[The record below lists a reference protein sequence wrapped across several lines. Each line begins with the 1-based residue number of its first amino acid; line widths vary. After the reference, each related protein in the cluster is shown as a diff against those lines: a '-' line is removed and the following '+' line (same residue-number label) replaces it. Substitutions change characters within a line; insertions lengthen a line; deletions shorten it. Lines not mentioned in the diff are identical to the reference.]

1 MINKFKHT
9 TSAFGKHVARF
20 AFLLFFFF
28 FMSRN
33 IWFFMWTVHGVHC
46 LRIYK
51 FYFLATFSL
60 KMGHTILFT
69 YLKII
74 LLQYFSIFSF
84 NFQFLTVSK
93 RTPRFNDLELYYLS
107 TPLLI
112 LYSILNRISTRSNL
126 LKKKK
131 KPIMQTDKIILSK
144 FFAKK

>member
-1 MINKFKHT
+1 MCLG
-9 TSAFGKHVARF
+9 SVLHVLRF
-20 AFLLFFFF
+20 FCFCFFFF
-28 FMSRN
+28 EPKY
-33 IWFFMWTVHGVHC
+33 
-46 LRIYK
+46 L
-51 FYFLATFSL
+51 TFHVNSARCVL
-60 KMGHTILFT
+60 FTDLQKMGPTIPFT

-74 LLQYFSIFSF
+74 LLQYFSVFSF
-84 NFQFLTVSK
+84 NFQFPTVSK
-93 RTPRFNDLELYYLS
+93 WTPRFNDLELYYLS

>member
-9 TSAFGKHVARF
+9 TSAYGKRVACF
-20 AFLLFFFF
+20 AFLWFFFF
-28 FMSRN
+28 FFFSQN
-33 IWFFMWTVHGVHC
+33 IWLFMWTMHGVHC
-46 LRIYK
+46 LQTYK

-60 KMGHTILFT
+60 KMGLTILFT

-93 RTPRFNDLELYYLS
+93 QTPRFNDLELYYLS

-131 KPIMQTDKIILSK
+131 KNQLCKRIRLY
-144 FFAKK
+144 

>member
-1 MINKFKHT
+1 MRMG
-9 TSAFGKHVARF
+9 SALHVLRLFG
-20 AFLLFFFF
+20 FFFF
-28 FMSRN
+28 FFFSQN
-33 IWFFMWTVHGVHC
+33 IWLFMWTMHGVHC
-46 LRIYK
+46 LQTYK
-51 FYFLATFSL
+51 FYFLATFLL
-60 KMGHTILFT
+60 KMGLTILFT

-84 NFQFLTVSK
+84 NFQFSTVSK
-93 RTPRFNDLELYYLS
+93 QTPRFNDLELYYLS